1 VWLSPYW
8 LAVAL
13 IPAVTQQS
21 FRCSPPPTGDT
32 TLAVLELE
40 VAGENQIAFDP
51 QQRMYDVSLP
61 AGTDTAILVALS
73 TDPAA
78 RLWYDLTAATPP
90 PLDGGV
96 FPTGGGEVTLDGVIP
111 EGESTLRIYVR
122 APGGASG
129 TYQVNM
135 SVGAPS
141 FMGLGDLPGGIF
153 HSIAWAV
160 SADGKVAVGQS
171 RPEAFRW
178 ENGLMVG
185 LGDLPGGA
193 LYEKIALAVSADG
206 SVVAGRSDTAV
217 YEEAFRWTESDG
229 MVGLGNLGNFD
240 SVATAVSADGSVIV
254 GYSRNAANAEEAF
267 RWTESGGM
275 VSLGDLP
282 GQGFRSQANA
292 VSADG
297 SVVVGDSADDPIR
310 YGTNDHAF
318 IWDEMNGIQ
327 NLKKVLLD
335 KGLDLSGWEL
345 FSATGVS
352 ADGRT
357 VVGFGVNPAGDPEGW
372 IAYLGSS

>member
-1 VWLSPYW
+1 MEGIGHL
-8 LAVAL
+8 LDLGMANA
-13 IPAVTQQS
+13 TQ
-21 FRCSPPPTGDT
+21 
-32 TLAVLELE
+32 
-40 VAGENQIAFDP
+40 AF
-51 QQRMYDVSLP
+51 
-61 AGTDTAILVALS
+61 
-73 TDPAA
+73 
-78 RLWYDLTAATPP
+78 
-90 PLDGGV
+90 
-96 FPTGGGEVTLDGVIP
+96 
-111 EGESTLRIYVR
+111 
-122 APGGASG
+122 
-129 TYQVNM
+129 
-135 SVGAPS
+135 
-141 FMGLGDLPGGIF
+141 
-153 HSIAWAV
+153 
-160 SADGKVAVGQS
+160 
-171 RPEAFRW
+171 
-178 ENGLMVG
+178 
-185 LGDLPGGA
+185 
-193 LYEKIALAVSADG
+193 AVSADG
-206 SVVAGRSDTAV
+206 SVIVGAGFSSVSGSRR
-217 YEEAFRWTESDG
+217 EAFRWTESDG